1 MAIYSLLSFATELFS
16 RNHHT
21 VPLKFM
27 CWDPTNVRV
36 NHSSH
41 DTEASLTNLSRGP
54 EDLFVQQATTSGGQ
68 RLRLPSEQINLFFF
82 FGPAEPRAKSWVPP
96 HQIREPPFPSPG
108 GIWFSPLAWRNHA
121 VPSESASKLGPRS
134 IRQQKKTSTVR
145 VHPRVRLLF
154 FRWCGLGAGGA
165 LARGACEHVMP
176 CASAIGGPPNH
187 SFPATVACAPAMPPP
202 PTSRK
207 VQPPPSQLN

>member
-82 FGPAEPRAKSWVPP
+82 FALQNRAKSWVPP

-121 VPSESASKLGPRS
+121 VPSDESASK
-134 IRQQKKTSTVR
+134 
-145 VHPRVRLLF
+145 
-154 FRWCGLGAGGA
+154 AGGA
-165 LARGACEHVMP
+165 SWGRGASGNRRRHRP
-176 CASAIGGPPNH
+176 CACTRGSACCSFGGVG
-187 SFPATVACAPAMPPP
+187 SVPAVPLPGEPVSM
-202 PTSRK
+202 
-207 VQPPPSQLN
+207 